1 MIVKPGT
8 GDAVG
13 LAATRMA
20 ADPELAK
27 SGQYIP
33 KTDAVLFHTKM
44 VPPLPAKLSAS
55 WLQPRATLYIC
66 TFPGHWT
73 IMKGVMVVKQI
84 YFTNCGR
91 GGAGPA
97 GVAGFVEMESV
108 FDEEAY
114 RVDRRRLGGCR
125 TCARPRRAGR
135 PWLPQRRGVC

>member
-44 VPPLPAKLSAS
+44 VPPIAGETLRFMAPKTPRLPLHLHLP
-55 WLQPRATLYIC
+55 WPLDHYER
-66 TFPGHWT
+66 
-73 IMKGVMVVKQI
+73 
-84 YFTNCGR
+84 R
-91 GGAGPA
+91 DGG
-97 GVAGFVEMESV
+97 E
-108 FDEEAY
+108 
-114 RVDRRRLGGCR
+114 VDLFHQLRS
-125 TCARPRRAGR
+125 
-135 PWLPQRRGVC
+135 